1 MPGNNSVPRVRDHE
15 VAEALL
21 TLIVAHLPQVVDRA
35 QVALETNLY
44 ELGLDSTAAI
54 ALMLAIE
61 DKFGVSFPDS
71 LVDETSFETPKAL
84 KEVISSL
91 LA

>member
-1 MPGNNSVPRVRDHE
+1 MPDNNAAPISGDHE
-15 VAEALL
+15 VTEALMG
-21 TLIVAHLPQVVDRA
+21 LIVAHLPQVVDRA

-54 ALMLAIE
+54 GLMLALE
-61 DKFGVSFPDS
+61 EKFGVSFPDS

-91 LA
+91 LG